1 MDQPLVGTREQN
13 YRFFYTAGGAAMSS
27 LLILFIITGYT
38 AYISTSAGNLI
49 NDMNEVIN
57 DLKIIIPDIKES
69 MAILD
74 AICVHKNFTKAYGT
88 ICGASQTPAVNF
100 LLD

>member
-1 MDQPLVGTREQN
+1 MDQPLVGSREQN
-13 YRFFYTAGGAAMSS
+13 YRFFYTAGGAAVSS
-27 LLILFIITGYT
+27 LLILLIITGYT

-49 NDMNEVIN
+49 SDMNEVIT
-57 DLKIIIPDIKES
+57 DLKIIIPDVKES

-74 AICVHKNFTKAYGT
+74 TICVHKNFTKAYGT
-88 ICGASQTPAVNF
+88 ICDASPTPAVNF

>member
-27 LLILFIITGYT
+27 LIILLIITGYT

-49 NDMNEVIN
+49 NDMNEVIS
-57 DLKIIIPDIKES
+57 DLKIIIPDVRES
-69 MAILD
+69 MEILD
-74 AICVHKNFTKAYGT
+74 AICIHKNFTKAYGT
-88 ICGASQTPAVNF
+88 ICGKSSTPDINF